1 MADADSEDLLIDTE
15 YNLYVLSQEIDSDA
29 RYELPK
35 LREKLDRATWLGPD
49 MQGILIKH
57 LDSAISDFRKDFDRR
72 GAAWHLWKV
81 HRALTGRNW

>member
-35 LREKLDRATWLGPD
+35 LREAGPC
-49 MQGILIKH
+49 H
-57 LDSAISDFRKDFDRR
+57 LVRSRYARYSNQAPGFSHQRFPKRF
-72 GAAWHLWKV
+72 
-81 HRALTGRNW
+81 